1 MRPGADRY
9 YWHAEAG
16 GRMAKITT
24 RRTGE
29 LVRELFQILLSQPDG
44 MRASDALAELA
55 GRVTMTEHEAGE
67 YETGGRRFE
76 KIVRFSTVAPVKAG
90 WLVKYK
96 GVWTVT
102 PEGEAALQHYPDP
115 AQFTRAAA
123 TLYKKWKS
131 AQPDPIEDDEAELS
145 EGSASIT
152 LEEAEEMAWA
162 EVEAHLSAMPPYDFQ
177 ELVAA
182 LLKAMGYHVS
192 WIAPPGKD
200 GGTDLIAYND
210 PLGTRPPRIKVQ
222 VKRNANSPR
231 IDVMGLRSF
240 MAVLSEGDV
249 GLFVALSGFT
259 RDADLEARQ
268 SHRRISLIDSR
279 RLLELWISNY
289 AQLDDEA
296 RARLPLKPVW
306 FLAGDE

>member
-1 MRPGADRY
+1 
-9 YWHAEAG
+9 
-16 GRMAKITT
+16 MANISK

-29 LVRELFQILLSQPDG
+29 LVRELFKILLAQPEG
-44 MRASDALAELA
+44 MRAVDALAALA
-55 GRVTMTEHEAGE
+55 SCITMTEHEAGE

-76 KIVRFSTVAPVKAG
+76 KIVRFGTVAPVKAG
-90 WLVKYK
+90 WMIKDK

-102 PEGEAALQHYPDP
+102 SEGEAALQAFPDP
-115 AQFTRAAA
+115 EQFTHAARA
-123 TLYKKWKS
+123 LYKKWKS
-131 AQPDPIEDDEAELS
+131 AQPEPAGDEESDELTES
-145 EGSASIT
+145 SATIT

-162 EVEAHLSAMPPYDFQ
+162 EIEAYLAATPPYDFQ

-200 GGTDLIAYND
+200 GGVDIIAYND

-240 MAVLSEGDV
+240 MAVLADGDV

-259 RDADLEARQ
+259 KDADYEARQ
-268 SHRRISLIDSR
+268 SHRRVSLIDAR
-279 RLLELWISNY
+279 RLLELWTTHY
-289 AQLDDEA
+289 AQLDDGA

-306 FLAGDE
+306 FLVGDK

>member
-1 MRPGADRY
+1 
-9 YWHAEAG
+9 
-16 GRMAKITT
+16 MAKITK

-29 LVRELFQILLSQPDG
+29 LVRELFQILRAQPEG
-44 MRASDALAELA
+44 MRAVDALAALA

-90 WLVKYK
+90 WMVKDK
-96 GVWTVT
+96 GIWTLT
-102 PEGEAALQHYPDP
+102 PEGEAALQAYPDP
-115 AQFTRAAA
+115 EQFTRAGGQ
-123 TLYKKWKS
+123 LYKKWKS
-131 AQPDPIEDDEAELS
+131 TQSVPEEGDSEEEELT
-145 EGSASIT
+145 EGSATIT
-152 LEEAEEMAWA
+152 LEEAEEMAWS
-162 EVEAHLSAMPPYDFQ
+162 EIEAYLAAMPPYDFQ

-200 GGTDLIAYND
+200 GGTDVIAYND

-231 IDVMGLRSF
+231 IDVMGMRSF
-240 MAVLSEGDV
+240 MAVLGEGDV

-259 RDADLEARQ
+259 KDAEHEARH
-268 SHRRISLIDSR
+268 SHRRVSLIDAR
-279 RLLELWISNY
+279 RLLELWTSHY
-289 AQLDDEA
+289 AQLDDSA

-306 FLAGDE
+306 FLAGEA